1 MSSLATTPPV
11 SMGASA
17 SGGQPRRASAS
28 AATPGGRSLSKSV
41 AFFASERGGGGS
53 LLPSLHNASN
63 SNSNASGRPPALVV
77 TDAAPA
83 TTTVGFSA
91 PSAPVRVPAL
101 TSLAGQ
107 VGAGSSSSRGL
118 LASAL
123 GGGEAGARAP
133 GSSSAALLSPKTSL
147 FADPTGRSSR
157 LAREVSRALRC
168 ADLGPGDLKKNG
180 QKKNKG

>member
-11 SMGASA
+11 SVGA
-17 SGGQPRRASAS
+17 SGGQQPRRVSAS

-41 AFFASERGGGGS
+41 CFFASERGGAAGGT
-53 LLPSLHNASN
+53 SLHNASA
-63 SNSNASGRPPALVV
+63 SNAQANRPPALVV

-107 VGAGSSSSRGL
+107 QQQQGGGVGSSSSRGL

-123 GGGEAGARAP
+123 GGGSEGARHTP
-133 GSSSAALLSPKTSL
+133 GASNAALLSPKTSL
-147 FADPTGRSSR
+147 FADPTGRLSR
-157 LAREVSRALRC
+157 LAREVSRCPRR
-168 ADLGPGDLKKNG
+168 ADLHPGD
-180 QKKNKG
+180 